1 MISKCRGRSDMVNAA
16 AYWTY
21 HQVLSYE
28 HSKQCVQRACF
39 LSPRI
44 YTTLKRLKTLK
55 KRLRNV
61 TEKSKQGSLSCKE
74 AGY

>member
-1 MISKCRGRSDMVNAA
+1 MVNAA

-44 YTTLKRLKTLK
+44 YTTPKRLKTLK
-55 KRLRNV
+55 KDCAMLP
-61 TEKSKQGSLSCKE
+61 KSQNKALFLVKKPGTDRAIFQT
-74 AGY
+74 AA